1 MQQNLNRAI
10 TDDVADFYEA
20 PWMQLTAAH
29 GQYQSA
35 PLPHM
40 HLADKTDDLSAMR
53 DMADALAEG
62 AERIL
67 ILTEQEGRASAPGF
81 GADPR
86 CTNTSW
92 TDFGRIW
99 FCRQSGR

>member
-1 MQQNLNRAI
+1 MQQNLTRAI

-20 PWMQLTAAH
+20 ALAQLTAAH

-67 ILTEQEGRASAPGF
+67 IWVQEGRALV
-81 GADPR
+81 PR
-86 CTNTSW
+86 FWRKGTVH
-92 TDFGRIW
+92 
-99 FCRQSGR
+99 